1 MSESYSLTFDESE
14 SLVRVG
20 GELTFSTVKEI
31 LAQAQMMFET
41 MTMLNIDFTDV
52 TRSDSAG
59 LALLIDWMRTA
70 GKESKT
76 ITFYNIPQQ
85 ILAIAN
91 ASGLDELLP
100 LSDSK

>member
-1 MSESYSLTFDESE
+1 MSETYSVVFDENAN
-14 SLVRVG
+14 LIRVG
-20 GELTFSTVKEI
+20 GELTFSTVTEI
-31 LAQAQMMFET
+31 LAQAQTMFET

-70 GKESKT
+70 KKVSKS

-91 ASGLDELLP
+91 ASGLDDLLP
-100 LSDSK
+100 LSDRK